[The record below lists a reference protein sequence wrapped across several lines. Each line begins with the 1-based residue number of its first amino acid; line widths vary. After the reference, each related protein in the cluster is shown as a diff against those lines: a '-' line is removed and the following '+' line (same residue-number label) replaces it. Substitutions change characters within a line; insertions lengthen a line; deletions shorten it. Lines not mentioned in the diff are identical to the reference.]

1 MDYAWVSSVIVLVIL
16 AILVIGWLPRQTV
29 DSMKR
34 VVEHRADKYSLS
46 LHLVDAQS
54 GTRFSD
60 DHHALSEGVV
70 MRSKQAGG
78 AAKAAAD
85 KEAKRVA
92 HIRRLRREAA
102 RRRAIIAVTLLVVTI
117 VVAVAAIPLHFSGF
131 FALIPLALLAVVLVL
146 GVRASNHAREWE
158 RQLKV
163 KRHRQAMDAADRG
176 VETAKRIGQLKAAHQ
191 SAELV
196 DVSVTNNGD
205 DEPTGVMEQREIRQ
219 ALRASRAD
227 HERVEALRAQHER
240 EHQEVAASAERQ
252 PDGVAAK
259 ASNEVGTKSGAK
271 QAVKA
276 HSAVAASASA
286 SSKTG
291 AKSVDASKINRVQGK
306 AAVSKASQSHK
317 TNETGNQ
324 AQIKVK
330 SVVRTQSEPNDA
342 TNELKQVHPVR
353 ALDAVDMVSNQD
365 LISFSLGAPRSGV
378 DVQTSEPRSLEIKS
392 TKQVAKAVP
401 QIDEKPASDT
411 AAAVKSD
418 GDKISDKVP
427 DTDTKA
433 KSKQAKSDETE
444 VESFHDAEVSA
455 DVEVPTSS
463 SDSLGAGLE
472 KILARRSA

>member
-1 MDYAWVSSVIVLVIL
+1 
-16 AILVIGWLPRQTV
+16 
-29 DSMKR
+29 MKR

-70 MRSKQAGG
+70 MRSKQAGD
-78 AAKAAAD
+78 AAKAAAS

-92 HIRRLRREAA
+92 HIRQLRREAA
-102 RRRAIIAVTLLVVTI
+102 HRRAIIAATLLAVTI
-117 VVAVAAIPLHFSGF
+117 VVAIAAIPLHFSGF

-163 KRHRQAMDAADRG
+163 KRHRRAMNAANRG
-176 VETAKRIGQLKAAHQ
+176 VEAAKRVGQLSAAHQ

-196 DVSVTNNGD
+196 DAPVAHNED

-227 HERVEALRAQHER
+227 HERVEALRVQR
-240 EHQEVAASAERQ
+240 EHDRQEVAASQISSEAE
-252 PDGVAAK
+252 AK
-259 ASNEVGTKSGAK
+259 AEPK

-276 HSAVAASASA
+276 HSASAASAPA
-286 SSKTG
+286 SSDFSKAS
-291 AKSVDASKINRVQGK
+291 AKSAEVRKTNHSQGK
-306 AAVSKASQSHK
+306 AAASKAQQSHK
-317 TNETGNQ
+317 TNEAVNQ
-324 AQIKVK
+324 VQTKAKVASPTK
-330 SVVRTQSEPNDA
+330 DEPNDA
-342 TNELKQVHPVR
+342 THELKQVHPVR

-378 DVQTSEPRSLEIKS
+378 EVETSEPRSLEIKS

-401 QIDEKPASDT
+401 QDAE
-411 AAAVKSD
+411 KSD
-418 GDKISDKVP
+418 SEA
-427 DTDTKA
+427 TDT
-433 KSKQAKSDETE
+433 AKSDAGE
-444 VESFHDAEVSA
+444 VSSKADSKAKQPKGDEAEVKSFHESEVSA
-455 DVEVPTSS
+455 DVEAPASS